1 MRTFRREPALALT
14 VAYLLVA
21 MAGIY
26 YDYWFY
32 QRNFGIPVLTL
43 SQISDFLVAGLQQPM
58 ALALVVLTLPVCW
71 ILDRINVWNNRRH
84 AMRIRQ
90 WQALPS
96 LTLLQKLRLQW
107 GRWNLSAAS
116 RWLTRIAYL
125 IVVFFYGWLFVA
137 IFAGQQAD
145 AVKRGGGHR

>member
-1 MRTFRREPALALT
+1 MRVRGKLYRRRQGLTRGRRRYGQPAGAARRRWQRRHDGYSALAPFLPHVLRTFRREPALALT

-43 SQISDFLVAGLQQPM
+43 SQISDFLVAGLQQPT

-71 ILDRINVWNNRRH
+71 ILDRNNVWNNR
-84 AMRIRQ
+84 AGT
-90 WQALPS
+90 PCGS
-96 LTLLQKLRLQW
+96 GS
-107 GRWNLSAAS
+107 GRPCP
-116 RWLTRIAYL
+116 
-125 IVVFFYGWLFVA
+125 V
-137 IFAGQQAD
+137 
-145 AVKRGGGHR
+145 

>member
-1 MRTFRREPALALT
+1 
-14 VAYLLVA
+14 
-21 MAGIY
+21 
-26 YDYWFY
+26 
-32 QRNFGIPVLTL
+32 
-43 SQISDFLVAGLQQPM
+43 
-58 ALALVVLTLPVCW
+58 
-71 ILDRINVWNNRRH
+71 
-84 AMRIRQ
+84 
-90 WQALPS
+90 
-96 LTLLQKLRLQW
+96 LQW

>member
-1 MRTFRREPALALT
+1 
-14 VAYLLVA
+14 
-21 MAGIY
+21 
-26 YDYWFY
+26 
-32 QRNFGIPVLTL
+32 
-43 SQISDFLVAGLQQPM
+43 
-58 ALALVVLTLPVCW
+58 
-71 ILDRINVWNNRRH
+71 
-84 AMRIRQ
+84 MRIRQ

-125 IVVFFYGWLFVA
+125 IVVFSMAGCSWPC
-137 IFAGQQAD
+137 FAGQRAD